1 MLNSLDVFNKRLKAL
16 FDAYPILKE
25 IDDRDEIIR
34 KNVIFKKLLSEEY
47 LKTDSGNCIG
57 MLFVISGIIKVQKV
71 TEEGNETNLYNVE
84 RGELCHEALSCFVNC
99 QSLNIEGI
107 AMQDSLIAILPSDIV
122 KAYLLSDFRFMQVI
136 YKDLYAKFRGVI
148 ENKEARIHESL
159 ESRLVKLLLSKNTKI
174 IYTTH
179 GELAFELDSSR
190 EVISRKLKE
199 LEKKGY
205 LLISRGKI
213 QLLKGLEEL
222 YN

>member
-1 MLNSLDVFNKRLKAL
+1 MLNSLDVFNKRLEAL
-16 FDAYPILKE
+16 YDAYPVLKE
-25 IDDRDEIIR
+25 IDDSHEIIR
-34 KNVIFKKLLSEEY
+34 KNVIFKSLLSEEY

-179 GELAFELDSSR
+179 GN
-190 EVISRKLKE
+190 
-199 LEKKGY
+199 
-205 LLISRGKI
+205 LL
-213 QLLKGLEEL
+213 L
-222 YN
+222 N

>member
-1 MLNSLDVFNKRLKAL
+1 
-16 FDAYPILKE
+16 
-25 IDDRDEIIR
+25 
-34 KNVIFKKLLSEEY
+34 
-47 LKTDSGNCIG
+47 
-57 MLFVISGIIKVQKV
+57 
-71 TEEGNETNLYNVE
+71 
-84 RGELCHEALSCFVNC
+84 
-99 QSLNIEGI
+99 
-107 AMQDSLIAILPSDIV
+107 MQDSLIAILPSDIV
-122 KAYLLSDFRFMQVI
+122 KAYLLSDFRFMHVI